1 MKCNHLFLD
10 SDVAFV
16 KLNGDPDFRKV
27 KSYAASHGVKI
38 KINTGYWVNP
48 ETLEVEKISK
58 LQLQHKEGA
67 QKNKEFF
74 LQRISGTREEVT
86 EKRKKILELRKQ
98 GLTMQKIADILGT
111 SKQNVSLQLKI
122 INGDKFYFE

>member
-16 KLNGDPDFRKV
+16 KLNGDSDVKKV
-27 KSYAASHGVKI
+27 KSFAAANGVKI

-58 LQLQHKEGA
+58 LQLQNKEGA

-74 LQRISGTREEVT
+74 LKRIRGTREEIT

-98 GLTMQKIADILGT
+98 GLTMQKIADLLGT

-122 INGDKFYFE
+122 INGDSFYFE